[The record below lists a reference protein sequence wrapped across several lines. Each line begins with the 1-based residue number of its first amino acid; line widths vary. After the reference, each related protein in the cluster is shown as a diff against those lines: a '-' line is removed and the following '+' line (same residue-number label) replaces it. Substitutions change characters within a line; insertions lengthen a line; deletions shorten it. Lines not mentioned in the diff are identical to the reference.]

1 MQTIDIGNIT
11 IGGDAPQCPAAPE
24 MPHLEEETH
33 TACEEAHT
41 PHEPQ
46 PCGQGNSACE
56 SAATILPSN
65 IAGGICFNSCET
77 YKSAEIGCVPPDGQG
92 RILDLSFTIRSVC
105 PNCRIAVCVALYEVD
120 SCGCEKPCGIKM
132 FTVGPTSCSRCAD
145 IPVSGLRFIL
155 PENIGGE
162 GASCCRRRC
171 INVKLMTN
179 YIDFGESAR
188 HF

>member
-1 MQTIDIGNIT
+1 MQTIDLGNIT

-77 YKSAEIGCVPPDGQG
+77 YK
-92 RILDLSFTIRSVC
+92 
-105 PNCRIAVCVALYEVD
+105 
-120 SCGCEKPCGIKM
+120 
-132 FTVGPTSCSRCAD
+132 
-145 IPVSGLRFIL
+145 
-155 PENIGGE
+155 
-162 GASCCRRRC
+162 
-171 INVKLMTN
+171 
-179 YIDFGESAR
+179 
-188 HF
+188 

>member
-1 MQTIDIGNIT
+1 MQTIDLGNIT

-65 IAGGICFNSCET
+65 IAGGICFQLAAGIQQPEVGGLLGVGGTLPQYLLTECLE
-77 YKSAEIGCVPPDGQG
+77 AHGLLGLIGLFQ
-92 RILDLSFTIRSVC
+92 
-105 PNCRIAVCVALYEVD
+105 
-120 SCGCEKPCGIKM
+120 CG
-132 FTVGPTSCSRCAD
+132 
-145 IPVSGLRFIL
+145 
-155 PENIGGE
+155 
-162 GASCCRRRC
+162 
-171 INVKLMTN
+171 
-179 YIDFGESAR
+179 
-188 HF
+188 